1 MYFVFIFV
9 CYLYY
14 IYIFFTKH
22 ILYPLE
28 VFIKLFNIEFLRV
41 FIIYILWQCR
51 VDVIINNIRIFS
63 TFFIPEITTRIKI
76 CPVSCIF
83 CVRSHNT
90 KAVIIK
96 SSSYLY
102 SAQSCHINGHF
113 ERYIS
118 YQHHIKLV
126 QCARY
131 ILEYSNT
138 LSYIPYNV
146 QNIFQNSNT

>member
-1 MYFVFIFV
+1 MKTVFKCIHISYVSKWKKEKRKKKYIRFVIQYTIYIHWVNYNLKMYFVFIFV

-102 SAQSCHINGHF
+102 SA
-113 ERYIS
+113 
-118 YQHHIKLV
+118 
-126 QCARY
+126 
-131 ILEYSNT
+131 
-138 LSYIPYNV
+138 
-146 QNIFQNSNT
+146 